1 MFHRVVV
8 TGLGALTSVGGDSK
22 AFSNSLRAGRC
33 GITLDAEDG
42 LGLAGRV
49 VLSTDFVDRLGKL
62 DLPPSLAGR
71 AQRAGRRT
79 PLSVQTGLL
88 CVLEA
93 WKEAFVDR
101 EKIPLD
107 SIKLIVAGSNLSQGY
122 QNRIREA
129 YKDRPEYVPA
139 SYALHFLDTNH
150 VGVLSEVL
158 ELSGEGITVGAA
170 SASGNMG
177 ILQAW
182 REIRHGI
189 KPCCVV
195 VGAMADLSPVELQA
209 FSNCGALGG
218 NSFAKE
224 PSKACRPFDLHR
236 EGFIYGQGSACLIL
250 ESLETAEARGAPIL
264 GEIAGAAS
272 CLDSNRLSDPNVNGE
287 AKAMRL
293 ALEAAECPLET
304 VTYLNAH
311 ATSSVL
317 GDRVEL
323 DAIKK
328 VFGRQIKN
336 VLVNATKGM
345 TGHCLQAAG
354 VVEAAATLIQMRN
367 GFLHPNL
374 NLEQPIDDECQF
386 VGPFACEKLVD
397 VAISNGFGFGGIN
410 TSLVIK
416 RVS

>member
-1 MFHRVVV
+1 MFHRVVA
-8 TGLGALTSVGGDSK
+8 TGLGALTSIGGDSE
-22 AFSNSLRAGRC
+22 AFTNSLRAGRC
-33 GITLDAEDG
+33 GISLEAEDG

-49 VLSTDFVDRLGKL
+49 SFSTDLVERLSKL
-62 DLPPSLAGR
+62 DLPPSLADR
-71 AQRAGRRT
+71 AQRAGRRA
-79 PLSVQTGLL
+79 PLSVQAGLL

-93 WKEAFVDR
+93 WKEAFVDCG
-101 EKIPLD
+101 KIPLD
-107 SIKLIVAGSNLSQGY
+107 SIKLIVAGSNMSQGY
-122 QNRIREA
+122 QHRVHEA

-139 SYALHFLDTNH
+139 SYALHFLDTDH

-195 VGAMADLSPVELQA
+195 VGAMGDLSPVELQA
-209 FSNCGALGG
+209 FRNCGALGG
-218 NSFAKE
+218 SSFARE
-224 PSKACRPFDLHR
+224 PGKACRPFDQRR
-236 EGFIYGQGSACLIL
+236 EGFIYGQGSACLVL
-250 ESLETAEARGAPIL
+250 ESLESAETRGASIL

-272 CLDSNRLSDPNVNGE
+272 CLDSNRSSDPSVNGE
-287 AKAMRL
+287 ARAMGL
-293 ALEAAECPLET
+293 ALEAAECAVES
-304 VTYLNAH
+304 VGYLNAH

-323 DAIKK
+323 DAVKR
-328 VFGRQIKN
+328 VFGRRIKN
-336 VLVNATKGM
+336 VMINATKGL

-354 VVEAAATLIQMRN
+354 VVEAAATLIQLRN

-386 VGPFACEKLVD
+386 VGPLACEKRIE

-416 RVS
+416 RFN